1 MRNKRPV
8 NKNKG
13 KINFHNKGKLTTK
26 AEVADKVNNI
36 QIVGMR
42 LNKYVAHCG
51 VCSRREASLIIS
63 EGKIKVNGQVAK
75 EAFYQ
80 IKAGDKVEYAG
91 KVIAPAR
98 ELVYLLMNKPKNIH
112 LADTAKEKGRATVME
127 LIGSDA
133 SENVMP
139 VGILERD
146 TLGLLIMTNDDELS
160 QKLNNSKRKVKNIYK
175 VTLTKR
181 LLKKHLE
188 AIAKSPELENETIV
202 VKKIEW
208 SEDSPGKKEAQIEIH
223 SGSDAAVAKIFEHFG
238 YEVEKLDRIYYG
250 GLTKKDLPRG
260 QFRFLSE
267 REVIMLKHFS

>member
-1 MRNKRPV
+1 MRNKRPI

-26 AEVADKVNNI
+26 SEVSGKINNI

-63 EGKIKVNGQVAK
+63 EGKIKVNDQVEK

-80 IKAGDKVEYAG
+80 IKAGDQVEYAG
-91 KVIAPAR
+91 KIITPAR
-98 ELVYLLMNKPKNIH
+98 ELIYLLMNKPKNIH
-112 LADTAKEKGRATVME
+112 LTDTAKEKGRATVME

-133 SENVMP
+133 SENVLP
-139 VGILERD
+139 VGTLERD

-181 LLKKHLE
+181 LLKKDLE

-223 SGSDAAVAKIFEHFG
+223 SGNDMAVAKIFEHFG